1 MEENQPSAQAE
12 QAQTPSQPE
21 APAVNEGIQ
30 KRIDQLVAERAESE
44 RQKNELLARVLEL
57 SAKQSAPAPAPAPV
71 PEVDPLAQYS
81 ERLDPSVQEAIRAQ
95 AAAIKRQYDAIL
107 TQQQAQFRAEMSE
120 MQVYTQAAQSGVQIP
135 DEVKAK
141 AAGIARQHGTSP
153 DIALKLAYGEFAL
166 EAQRKTAGVRGYVPP
181 ATPVMT
187 SAAPA
192 PQQRQGPAR
201 PAGFDDLDF
210 RDQAK
215 WLETNGFDDSPL

>member
-12 QAQTPSQPE
+12 QVQTPSQPE

-71 PEVDPLAQYS
+71 PEVDPLAQYGD
-81 ERLDPSVQEAIRAQ
+81 RLDPSVQEAIRAQ

-192 PQQRQGPAR
+192 PQQRHGPAR

>member
-95 AAAIKRQYDAIL
+95 AAAIKRQYDGIIAA
-107 TQQQAQFRAEMSE
+107 QQAQFSAQLSE

>member
-12 QAQTPSQPE
+12 QAQAPSQPE

-57 SAKQSAPAPAPAPV
+57 SAKQSAPTPVAPV
-71 PEVDPLAQYS
+71 PEVDPLAQYGD
-81 ERLDPSVQEAIRAQ
+81 RLDPSVQEAIRAQ
-95 AAAIKRQYDAIL
+95 AAAIKRQYDGIIAA
-107 TQQQAQFRAEMSE
+107 QQAQFSAQLSE

-166 EAQRKTAGVRGYVPP
+166 EAPRKTAGVRGYVPP
-181 ATPVMT
+181 TTPVMT

-192 PQQRQGPAR
+192 PQQSRGPAR